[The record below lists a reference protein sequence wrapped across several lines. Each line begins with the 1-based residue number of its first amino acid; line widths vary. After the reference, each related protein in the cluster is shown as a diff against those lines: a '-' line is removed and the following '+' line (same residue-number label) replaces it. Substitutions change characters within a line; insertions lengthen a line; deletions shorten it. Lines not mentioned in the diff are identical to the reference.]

1 MKICKVF
8 LLLCALVCIPQCGK
22 AQNRQFKNERR
33 IYLWDVTLS
42 MKGCPDG
49 RTPDIYDKVVS
60 ALEKDI
66 NSVLDEQTEIWVIPF
81 QTSILAKWEERAT
94 SVGKSNL
101 ISKIKSFNNN
111 KLTYTNIASPMEE
124 VMRTLI
130 SPDKR
135 NVLILL
141 TDGIQNDPK
150 CPKQKLYDLIREWC
164 AFAEENDAYAFYVM
178 LTQFAQD
185 EELIRVIDE
194 TCRMTKYMPNNDNV
208 DDITFVEFNPQDNYK
223 YNIKDDEGK
232 GLALR
237 FDCKKRTKIPEGLKI
252 RCYCEPNPYVEV
264 DESASIENEQLK
276 VSLKHKQSY
285 DSLKSQLP
293 QEANEQIVLHFEV
306 ENAEQYPLVQLL
318 NDECSL
324 ELINKPEKTLKVY
337 VKD

>member
-8 LLLCALVCIPQCGK
+8 MLLCALVCIPKYGE

-42 MKGCPDG
+42 MKGFQG
-49 RTPDIYDKVVS
+49 RTPDIYDKVVT
-60 ALEKDI
+60 ALERDI
-66 NSVLDEQTEIWVIPF
+66 NSVLDEQTEIWVLPF
-81 QTSILAKWEERAT
+81 QTSILEKWTEQAT
-94 SVGKSNL
+94 LSGKRNL
-101 ISKIKSFNNN
+101 INRIKSFNN
-111 KLTYTNIASPMEE
+111 KEVTHTNIASPMEE

-194 TCRMTKYMPNNDNV
+194 TCRMSKYTPNEDNV
-208 DDITFVEFNPQDNYK
+208 DDLTFVEFNPQDNYK

-232 GLALR
+232 GLILR
-237 FDCKKRTKIPEGLKI
+237 FDCKKRIKIPEGLKI
-252 RCYCEPNPYVEV
+252 KCYCEPNPYVEV

-285 DSLKSQLP
+285 DSMKSQLP
-293 QEANEQIVLHFEV
+293 QETNERIMLHFEV
-306 ENAEQYPLVQLL
+306 EDAEKYPLVQLL
-318 NDECSL
+318 NDECCL
-324 ELINKPEKTLKVY
+324 ELINKPEKTLKIY

>member
-8 LLLCALVCIPQCGK
+8 VLLCALVCIPQYGE
-22 AQNRQFKNERR
+22 AQKRQFKNERR

-42 MKGCPDG
+42 MKGFQN
-49 RTPDIYDKVVS
+49 RTPDIYNKVVT

-66 NSVLDEQTEIWVIPF
+66 NSVLDEQTEIWVLPF
-81 QTSILAKWEERAT
+81 QTSILAKWKEQAT
-94 SVGKSNL
+94 LAGKKNL
-101 ISKIKSFNNN
+101 INRINLFNNEEV
-111 KLTYTNIASPMEE
+111 THTNIASPMEE

-194 TCRMTKYMPNNDNV
+194 TCRMSKYIPNDDNV
-208 DDITFVEFNPQDNYK
+208 DDLTFVEFNPQDNYK
-223 YNIKDDEGK
+223 YNIKDDEGE
-232 GLALR
+232 GLTLR
-237 FDCKKRTKIPEGLKI
+237 FDCKKRIKIPEGLKI
-252 RCYCEPNPYVEV
+252 KCYCEPNLYVEV

-293 QEANEQIVLHFEV
+293 QETNERIMLHFEV
-306 ENAEQYPLVQLL
+306 EDAEKYPLVQLL
-318 NDECSL
+318 NDECCL